1 MTENKPLVS
10 VIISVKNGVRF
21 LAAAIE
27 SVLAQDYRSFE
38 IIVVD
43 GQSTDRTAEIARSY
57 AGVHYI
63 LQTGHGVA
71 DANNMGVAAAKG
83 EFIAFLSH
91 DDLWTPDKLSVQVGY
106 MLDHPELLYTIA
118 MVLFFLDP
126 GCVPSPSFRRELLEG
141 EHVGKVMETVVA
153 RRSLF
158 ETVGG
163 FDTSFSVSDDVD
175 WFVRTHDHNV
185 PMAVIPKV
193 LLHKR
198 VHDANV
204 TWSTPTTLVHQH
216 LLKAL
221 RDSVHRKRDS

>member
-1 MTENKPLVS
+1 MTEHKPLVS
-10 VIISVKNGVRF
+10 VIISVKNGERF
-21 LAAAIE
+21 LASAIE
-27 SVLAQDYRSFE
+27 SVLAQDYRPFE

-43 GQSTDRTAEIARSY
+43 GQSTDGTAEIAKSY
-57 AGVHYI
+57 AGVRYI
-63 LQTGHGVA
+63 LQTGQGVA
-71 DANNMGVAAAKG
+71 DANNMGLAAARG

-91 DDLWTPDKLSVQVGY
+91 DDTWTADKLSVQVGY
-106 MLDHPELLYTIA
+106 MLNHPELLYTIA
-118 MVLFFLDP
+118 MAVFFLDP
-126 GCVPSPSFRRELLEG
+126 GRVPPPSFRLELLEG
-141 EHVGKVMETVVA
+141 EHVGKVMESVVA

-175 WFVRTHDHNV
+175 WFARTHDHNV

-198 VHDANV
+198 VHDTNV
-204 TWSTPTTLVHQH
+204 TWSTPTPFLHKH